1 MKNQYIIVLYNKY
14 NQHLNKVTTS
24 VFNKKQTHHLKYIE
38 EQFRHAFFFLFLCFL
53 DTSLVKHTLL
63 IKNAAFEVVPLRRK
77 FEKKI
82 NPLALA
88 VTGLSLA
95 QAQQMAYTHSYY
107 DLVFSSS

>member
-77 FEKKI
+77 FEKK
-82 NPLALA
+82 N
-88 VTGLSLA
+88 
-95 QAQQMAYTHSYY
+95 
-107 DLVFSSS
+107 